1 MLREARLD
9 IPGTL
14 HHVRVRVNQRVAR
27 QIRGRKIT
35 GLLSEII
42 RERCRESEVN
52 EVELRSGSRL
62 KAVSELRRWLCFYLY
77 RALGIPMAEI
87 ARQVWVGAKG
97 VAMAI
102 KEINARP

>member
-1 MLREARLD
+1 MPREARLD
-9 IPGTL
+9 ISGTL
-14 HHVRVRVNQRVAR
+14 HHVMVRVNQRVAR
-27 QIRGRKIT
+27 RIRGRKIT

-42 RERCRESEVN
+42 QERCRESEVN
-52 EVELRSGSRL
+52 QVELRSGSSL

-77 RALGIPMAEI
+77 RALGIPTAEI
-87 ARQVWVGAKG
+87 VRQVGVGAKG

>member
-14 HHVRVRVNQRVAR
+14 HHVMVRVNQRVAR
-27 QIRGRKIT
+27 RIRGRKIT

-42 RERCRESEVN
+42 QERCGESGVN

-87 ARQVWVGAKG
+87 ARQVGVGTTG
-97 VAMAI
+97 VAMAL
-102 KEINARP
+102 KEINTKK